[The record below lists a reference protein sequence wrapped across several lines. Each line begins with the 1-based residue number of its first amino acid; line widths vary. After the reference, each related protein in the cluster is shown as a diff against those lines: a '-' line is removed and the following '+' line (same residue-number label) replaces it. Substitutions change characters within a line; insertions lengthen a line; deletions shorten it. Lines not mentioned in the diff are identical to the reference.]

1 MSPMEPGAELVDI
14 VDDLDQIIATVT
26 RREMRAQRLRH
37 RCCAVLVMGSDG
49 RLLVHQR
56 AATKDVWP
64 SRWDL
69 AAGGVVEHGE
79 QLEDAA
85 RRELGEELGLQA
97 TLTKLGHGVHH
108 DNDVWTVMHVWV
120 AVSDGPFTFNDGE
133 VTRAK
138 WVAPDELDA
147 LLRNDEW
154 CPDSVAVALPLL
166 RQLQGWAP

>member
-1 MSPMEPGAELVDI
+1 MEPDAELVDI
-14 VDDLDQIIATVT
+14 VDDDDQIIATVT

-69 AAGGVVEHGE
+69 AAGGVIQHGE

-85 RRELGEELGLQA
+85 RRELGEELGVQA
-97 TLTKLGHGVHH
+97 TLITLGYGVHH
-108 DNDVWTVMHVWV
+108 DDDVWTVMHVWL
-120 AVSDGPFTFNDGE
+120 AMSDGPFTFADGE
-133 VTRAK
+133 VTEAK
-138 WVAPDELDA
+138 WVAPGDLDA

-166 RQLQGWAP
+166 RQMQGWAP